1 MRTVYPIHGRSDAV
15 TGGRPAIAASG
26 LRKRFGEKVALDGLD
41 LEVPAGTVLG
51 LLGPNGAGKT
61 TAVSILTT
69 LLQADGGRAE
79 VAGLDVATRAAEV
92 RARIGLTGQTDAID
106 EILSGRQ
113 NLELFG
119 RLHHLSPRA
128 CKRRAAE
135 LLEQFGLTEAA
146 DRQAKGYSGGMK
158 RRLDL
163 AVSFITAPDV
173 LFLDEPTT
181 GQDPRNR
188 MEVWSVVRELVAGGT
203 TVLLTTHYLDE
214 ADQLADAISVVDR
227 GRVIAEGTP
236 NALKQRLGASQVDLV
251 LRDDDG
257 VAEAAAIL
265 ARVSDA
271 EPVLD
276 RSRRSVSAPVH
287 DRVASLTEVLQAVQ
301 AAGVAVED
309 VALRQPTLDDVFL
322 QLTGSRTSDDET
334 AAAEEVAA

>member
-1 MRTVYPIHGRSDAV
+1 MPMTA
-15 TGGRPAIAASG
+15 GRPAIVAAG

-69 LLQADGGRAE
+69 LLRADGGRAE
-79 VAGLDVATRAAEV
+79 VAGLDVATRAQEV

-119 RLHHLSPRA
+119 RLHHLSPREA
-128 CKRRAAE
+128 RRRADE

-163 AVSFITAPDV
+163 AVSFLTAPRV

-188 MEVWSVVRELVAGGT
+188 MEVWSVVRQLVADGT

-214 ADQLADAISVVDR
+214 ADQLADRISVVDR

-236 NALKQRLGASQVDLV
+236 DALKRRLGASQVDLV
-251 LRDDDG
+251 LRDEQA

-271 EPVLD
+271 EPVVDLG
-276 RSRRSVSAPVH
+276 RRSVSAPVH
-287 DRVASLTEVLQAVQ
+287 DRVASLTDVLQGVQ

-322 QLTGSRTSDDET
+322 QLTGSRAGDEDRGGR
-334 AAAEEVAA
+334 EPGGDREQVAA

>member
-1 MRTVYPIHGRSDAV
+1 MTD
-15 TGGRPAIAASG
+15 GRPAIVAAG
-26 LRKRFGEKVALDGLD
+26 LRKRFGDKVALDGLD

-69 LLQADGGRAE
+69 LLRADGGRAE
-79 VAGLDVATRAAEV
+79 VAGLDVATEAAAV
-92 RARIGLTGQTDAID
+92 RGRIGLTGQSDAID

-128 CKRRAAE
+128 ARRRAAE

-163 AVSFITAPDV
+163 AVSFLTSPSV

-214 ADQLADAISVVDR
+214 ADQLADRISVVDR

-236 NALKQRLGASQVDLV
+236 DALKRRLGASQVDLV
-251 LRDDDG
+251 LRDDAG

-271 EPVLD
+271 EPVVD

-301 AAGVAVED
+301 AAGVAVDD

-322 QLTGSRTSDDET
+322 QLTGSRADAGDDET
-334 AAAEEVAA
+334 ETEEAAA

>member
-1 MRTVYPIHGRSDAV
+1 V
-15 TGGRPAIAASG
+15 TDGRPAIVAAG
-26 LRKRFGEKVALDGLD
+26 LRKRFGDKVALDGLD

-69 LLQADGGRAE
+69 LLRADGGRAE
-79 VAGLDVATRAAEV
+79 VAGLDVATEAAAV
-92 RARIGLTGQTDAID
+92 RGRIGLTGQSDAID

-128 CKRRAAE
+128 ARRRAAE

-163 AVSFITAPDV
+163 AVSFLTSPSV

-214 ADQLADAISVVDR
+214 ADQLADRISVVDR

-236 NALKQRLGASQVDLV
+236 DALKRRLGASQVDLV
-251 LRDDDG
+251 LRDDAG

-271 EPVLD
+271 EPVVD

-301 AAGVAVED
+301 AAGVAVDD

-322 QLTGSRTSDDET
+322 QLTGSRADAGDDET
-334 AAAEEVAA
+334 ETEEAAA